1 MIYLNPS
8 SQVLITLDISLN
20 KGPLY
25 SPEIKQAQV
34 LVLVLVLYITLHS
47 IQHLLISCYY

>member
-34 LVLVLVLYITLHS
+34 LVLVLYITLHS